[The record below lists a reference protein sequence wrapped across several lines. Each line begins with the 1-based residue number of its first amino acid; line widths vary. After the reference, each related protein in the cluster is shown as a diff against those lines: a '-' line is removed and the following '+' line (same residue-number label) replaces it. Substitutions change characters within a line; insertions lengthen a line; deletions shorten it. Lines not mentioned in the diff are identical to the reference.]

1 LAAALFA
8 DEPATASDWTRFRG
22 PGGAGVSPSAPSP
35 LELRQDSG
43 FVWKRSVPPGK
54 SSPVLAGNRL
64 FYTAFEGERLITTA
78 LDRTNGETLWSREL
92 RRLHVDER
100 NDLNDPA
107 VPTPTTDGESLYVF
121 FADFGLAAYSV
132 DGEELWRRPL
142 GPFRTPHGI
151 ATSPLLIDGILVVML
166 EQLEN
171 GAIIGVDAS
180 NGEILWSHPRPP
192 SLGGSYATPVA
203 FQPAGEKAQAVL
215 MFPFEIVSY
224 DPRSGEQLWRVGGL
238 PHQPKSSPFVAGD
251 LVIAGVQGDNARLRL
266 KSWEEMSRDL
276 DKDGSGVV
284 EGAEIRGSVAD
295 YDLDGVFGRADYDQW
310 HREKSPPS
318 LLLAI
323 RPNGRG
329 DLTETAVEW
338 STDRGVPRVTTPLAY
353 QGHLYMVRNGGIFA
367 SLDLVTGEPRREGR
381 LRDGIDEY
389 FASPVAAGGKILV
402 VSRSCQFTW
411 IEPGAEWKALGTSKV
426 EGECFATP
434 ALADDGI
441 FIRTSAAI
449 YRSAAVAASD

>member
-1 LAAALFA
+1 MRGSLSGIVLLLAAALVA

-92 RRLHVDER
+92 RRLQVDER
-100 NDLNDPA
+100 NALNDPA

-203 FQPAGEKAQAVL
+203 FEPAGEKAQAVV

-295 YDLDGVFGRADYDQW
+295 YDLDGVFGQADYEQW

-318 LLLAI
+318 LLLANL
-323 RPNGRG
+323 PNGRG
-329 DLTETAVEW
+329 DLSERAVVW
-338 STDRGVPRVTTPLAY
+338 STDRGFPRVTTPLS
-353 QGHLYMVRNGGIFA
+353 LYGI
-367 SLDLVTGEPRREGR
+367 L
-381 LRDGIDEY
+381 
-389 FASPVAAGGKILV
+389 
-402 VSRSCQFTW
+402 
-411 IEPGAEWKALGTSKV
+411 
-426 EGECFATP
+426 
-434 ALADDGI
+434 
-441 FIRTSAAI
+441 
-449 YRSAAVAASD
+449 